1 MYAELFPSAQ
11 RFISAVEENV
21 NVELRTISGATGP
34 LRPCLRSPR
43 WIAMV
48 ASAQGCVD
56 LVDLV
61 FVRDFMR
68 GRLQLYGA
76 ARKGQF
82 GSAMAHRLR
91 ARDSSSTKRTQAE
104 ACATTPGP
112 ICV

>member
-1 MYAELFPSAQ
+1 MYAELLPSAQ

-56 LVDLV
+56 LLDLV

-76 ARKGQF
+76 GRQSQF
-82 GSAMAHRLR
+82 G
-91 ARDSSSTKRTQAE
+91 
-104 ACATTPGP
+104 
-112 ICV
+112 CVRRGGEQKKQVFDGGEELVYIQ